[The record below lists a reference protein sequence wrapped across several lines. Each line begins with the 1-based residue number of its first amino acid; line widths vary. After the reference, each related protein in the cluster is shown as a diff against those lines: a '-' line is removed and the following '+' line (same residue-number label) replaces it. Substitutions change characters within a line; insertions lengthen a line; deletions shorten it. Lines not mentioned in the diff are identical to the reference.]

1 MSDGLGERIALV
13 GPTAVGKTAVG
24 IHLAVRLGAE
34 IVSADSM
41 QVYRQMDIGTAKPTP
56 EEQRRA
62 IFHAIDVA
70 DPDEEWTLA
79 DYQRLGDASCRQIAA
94 LGKVPLIVGGTGLYV
109 RALTT
114 ILDIPVAPPD
124 EDFRA
129 RWREFAET
137 HGNAALLAEVARIDP
152 DTAAR
157 LHVNDIGRQIRA
169 LEVHAATGRTL
180 TELHTENRAKQPL
193 EPPLLFGLHYADREL
208 LYARIESRV
217 DQMLA
222 EDLLDEVRGLLAHG
236 YSSALKPLLSL
247 GYRHLTAHL
256 AGEWDYETAVAQMK
270 QDTRRFAKRQ
280 LIWFRADPRVYWLT
294 ADGKSAE
301 QLADEIFEIIYRQ
314 RQHKEWQYKGDLFGN
329 EQNAA

>member
-1 MSDGLGERIALV
+1 LV

-24 IHLAVRLGAE
+24 IALAVRLDAE

-41 QVYRQMDIGTAKPTP
+41 QVYQLMDIGTAKPTS
-56 EEQRRA
+56 EEQSQA
-62 IFHAIDVA
+62 VFHAIDVVH
-70 DPDEEWTLA
+70 PDEEWTLT
-79 DYQRLGDASCRQIAA
+79 DYQRLGDASCHAIAGQ
-94 LGKVPLIVGGTGLYV
+94 GKVPLIVGGTGLYI

-129 RWREFAET
+129 RWREFAALN
-137 HGNAALLAEVARIDP
+137 GNAALLAEVARIDP

-157 LHVNDIGRQIRA
+157 LHINDIGRQIRA

-180 TELHTENRAKQPL
+180 TELHTENRAKQPAHA
-193 EPPLLFGLHYADREL
+193 PLLFGLHYADREL
-208 LYARIESRV
+208 LYARIETRV

-222 EDLLDEVRGLLAHG
+222 EGLVDEVRGLIALG
-236 YSSALKPLLSL
+236 YSADLKPLLSL
-247 GYRHLTAHL
+247 GYRHITANL
-256 AGEWDYETAVAQMK
+256 AGEWDLATATAMMK

-280 LIWFRADPRVYWLT
+280 LIWFRADPRVHWLA

-301 QLADEIFEIIYRQ
+301 QLAEEISTYIQ
-314 RQHKEWQYKGDLFGN
+314 TQWQHKGDLFGN